1 VSSNKNED
9 NDKDK
14 DYVLSFVGFNL
25 SSDEV
30 EDKEEDK
37 DAAVDDNDDGS
48 LFVGL
53 LFGFFL

>member
-1 VSSNKNED
+1 MSSNKNED
-9 NDKDK
+9 KDKDK